1 MEVEG
6 KKRTARNVALKYYIG
21 YIGYRG
27 AHGARVL
34 ACELGRLVRWIYGQ
48 GVQFDAKVSA
58 ALKGKMLDVAHGY
71 IEPYL
76 YEPALLVLQKADLI
90 EYLKSPRKGIAGELK
105 NSEKGQTQDKD
116 KLFFHTLTILR
127 RLRGDDCSYVLR

>member
-105 NSEKGQTQDKD
+105 NSEQGQSQYKD
-116 KLFFHTLTILR
+116 KLFSHTLTILHR
-127 RLRGDDCSYVLR
+127 SRGGDCSYVLR